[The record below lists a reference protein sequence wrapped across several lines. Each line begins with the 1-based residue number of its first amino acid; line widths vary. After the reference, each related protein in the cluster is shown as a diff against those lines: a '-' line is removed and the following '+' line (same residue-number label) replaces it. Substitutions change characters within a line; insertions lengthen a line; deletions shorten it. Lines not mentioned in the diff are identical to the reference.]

1 MSQEPICRGALP
13 PPPGSKMMVVRITS
27 PNPATFVCIS
37 SKPWGQWVHWSGRR
51 SSECTEGKSKCS
63 GCAEGWNR
71 RWKGYLQVTA
81 DDGRSQSYLE
91 ITSTCF
97 QLFLEQMGDA
107 ESWRGLIFRIKKT
120 AGGAKGRFIVE
131 LLERRADTKILPPE
145 KDPMHLLQDLWNAK
159 RNNGQKT

>member
-1 MSQEPICRGALP
+1 
-13 PPPGSKMMVVRITS
+13 
-27 PNPATFVCIS
+27 
-37 SKPWGQWVHWSGRR
+37 
-51 SSECTEGKSKCS
+51 
-63 GCAEGWNR
+63 
-71 RWKGYLQVTA
+71 
-81 DDGRSQSYLE
+81 
-91 ITSTCF
+91 
-97 QLFLEQMGDA
+97 MGDA